1 MKIGF
6 IQYAPVTGDKEKN
19 LEKIRGLIKVE
30 HSDIFV
36 LPEMGMTGYPTNT
49 KEELLNNAET
59 MDGQLI
65 KSLAEI
71 AKENDTCIVV
81 GMPEIVGDKVF
92 NTTVA
97 VSADGLLAKYQKA
110 HLFME
115 EKNCLY
121 SGTTQPVIFKFKGF
135 NIALGICYDYMFPEF
150 WRKLALAGADLF
162 CNTAN
167 FVFDYGF
174 RVMQVRS
181 IENGVF
187 SITVNRVGE
196 EDGILYRGGSEIVD
210 NRGNIL
216 AKANETEE
224 KAYVVDVDLN
234 KSKDKQ
240 WNRLNNLFADRRE
253 EIY

>member
-1 MKIGF
+1 MKVGF

-19 LEKIRGLIKVE
+19 LEKIKTLIKGE
-30 HSDIFV
+30 KADIFV
-36 LPEMGMTGYPTNT
+36 LPEMGMTGYPTGT
-49 KEELLNNAET
+49 REELVSNAET
-59 MDGQLI
+59 MDGPLV
-65 KSLAEI
+65 KSLIQI
-71 AKENDTCIVV
+71 AKENDTCLVV
-81 GMPEIVGDKVF
+81 GMPEIVDDKIF

-97 VSADGLLAKYQKA
+97 VNKDGLLAKYQKA

-115 EKNCLY
+115 EKNCLD
-121 SGTTQPVIFKFKGF
+121 SGTTQPVIFKLQGFK
-135 NIALGICYDYMFPEF
+135 IALGICYDYMFPEF
-150 WRKLALAGADLF
+150 WRKLALAQADLF

-216 AKANETEE
+216 VKANETEE
-224 KAYVVDVDLN
+224 KAYTKEVDLN
-234 KSKDKQ
+234 LSKDKQ

-253 EIY
+253 DIY